1 MFYLFLKSL
10 KSKNRK
16 NNAAI
21 TFIKNPIESEL
32 EVISSFTIAPRFA
45 SVTFSGKSKEEEEEE
60 DEPDFNGVVA
70 TDILASLELAER
82 VSLLVIVDAI
92 SMEVCCTKTGVSS
105 LKLFWEKLQNV
116 ADKKNITLKKIVLY
130 FFIFYYLKNVCA
142 LVYVCYKN
150 K

>member
-45 SVTFSGKSKEEEEEE
+45 SVTFSGKSKEEEEE

-92 SMEVCCTKTGVSS
+92 SMEVCFTKTGLSS
-105 LKLFWEKLQNV
+105 LKLF
-116 ADKKNITLKKIVLY
+116 
-130 FFIFYYLKNVCA
+130 
-142 LVYVCYKN
+142 
-150 K
+150 

>member
-1 MFYLFLKSL
+1 LFYLFLKSL

-105 LKLFWEKLQNV
+105 LKLF
-116 ADKKNITLKKIVLY
+116 
-130 FFIFYYLKNVCA
+130 
-142 LVYVCYKN
+142 
-150 K
+150 